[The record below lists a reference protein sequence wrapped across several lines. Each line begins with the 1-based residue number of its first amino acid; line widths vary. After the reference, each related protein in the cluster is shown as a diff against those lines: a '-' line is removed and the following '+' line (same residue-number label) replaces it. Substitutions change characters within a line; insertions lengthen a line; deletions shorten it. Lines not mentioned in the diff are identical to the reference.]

1 MVNIFGCP
9 LHPGDEVLAAVP
21 FPVVE
26 LRDAVG
32 VGSRGL
38 FDYFSVHCYSNFCPE
53 TKIAGR
59 VILNIYQIKGYP
71 VHKSSKDSD
80 ALPSEK
86 PTCKLD

>member
-1 MVNIFGCP
+1 MSWFRGLSFHHFINEAVVNIFGCP

-32 VGSRGL
+32 VGRGGL
-38 FDYFSVHCYSNFCPE
+38 FDYFSVHCYFNLCPE

-59 VILNIYQIKGYP
+59 VILISPQTLK
-71 VHKSSKDSD
+71 
-80 ALPSEK
+80 
-86 PTCKLD
+86 